1 MQGTYN
7 QLDAFQLFGLY
18 FRRLVQ
24 KNDITEFNLP
34 DDKIFNVFL
43 VNPFP
48 GKVVAAGEF
57 ALQAQ
62 GVHYGSDAVQAADA
76 ILGVHAA
83 QAGNGADGLR
93 DGFRFADAAGFDD
106 DIIETLHPH
115 DFAYLLYQVRFQRTT
130 DATVLKRNEAF
141 VFLAHNAAFLD
152 EVCIDVYLAYV
163 IDDNRESDTLFIGE
177 NMVYQGRFAS
187 AQITG
192 KEQYGNFFCCHIV
205 LKSLLT
211 GSKCRQYY

>member
-1 MQGTYN
+1 MISAAGCRVRIISLMRSSSSGFTSC
-7 QLDAFQLFGLY
+7 
-18 FRRLVQ
+18 LVQ

-163 IDDNRESDTLFIGE
+163 IDDNR
-177 NMVYQGRFAS
+177 VYWR
-187 AQITG
+187 
-192 KEQYGNFFCCHIV
+192 EYGLPRSFCHCPDN
-205 LKSLLT
+205 
-211 GSKCRQYY
+211 R